1 MKAVVHRF
9 CKLTLGWVLV
19 FLGIIGWLLPILPGT
34 PFMILGVAIL
44 STQSDCI
51 RKRIDSL
58 KVRFPRQVAGL
69 RILKE
74 SLAAKIRRAGT
85 S

>member
-9 CKLTLGWVLV
+9 CKLTLGWALV

-34 PFMILGVAIL
+34 PFMLLGVAIL

-51 RKRIDSL
+51 RKGIDSL

-74 SLAAKIRRAGT
+74 NLAAKIRRAGT

>member
-34 PFMILGVAIL
+34 PFMLLGVAIL

-74 SLAAKIRRAGT
+74 NLAAKIRRAVT